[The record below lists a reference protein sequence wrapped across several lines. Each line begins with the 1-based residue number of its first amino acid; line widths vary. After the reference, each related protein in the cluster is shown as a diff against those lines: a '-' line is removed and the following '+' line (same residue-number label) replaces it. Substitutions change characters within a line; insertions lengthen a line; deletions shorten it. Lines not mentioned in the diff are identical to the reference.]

1 LLTPTTP
8 IEAPPTET
16 TSPEAISRLEQTAR
30 QAAAGHQSIAAAP
43 QAKHLL
49 EWLPQQAKRLRQG
62 HQAFRATTAEALA
75 FSYAAEW
82 LLDNFYVVAQTQRQI
97 KEDLSPAFYR
107 NLPRLNAGGPLQDY
121 PRVYD
126 LARQLLTAE
135 TCQLDLERIHKFIW
149 AYQAVTPLTMGE
161 LWALPIM
168 LRLALLESL
177 TEAVGRL
184 ANLPPDGAT
193 PPPSLPYS
201 HTVSDTDVVAN
212 CIPSLRL
219 LAGEDWLLFFE
230 RISQVEQILRQDP
243 AGVYARMDFATRDRY
258 RQAVERVA
266 RATGQDEAM
275 VAQTAVSLAHR
286 AQSKNESANSPSH
299 HIGYY
304 LLAAGL
310 RQLEQE
316 SGYQPQG
323 IARWQRQLAPYAAP
337 LYLGSLGLLTFLV
350 ALPFAIYALRQGT
363 GWEAA
368 TAVLFTLIP
377 AITIAV
383 TLVNWLITH
392 LIPPRVLPKLDFL
405 QNGVPADCRTM
416 IVIPTLITHAA
427 EVESLLKQLE
437 MHYLRNPDPHL
448 AFALLTDFADTAAS
462 AGAETVAEK
471 DSFANTRL
479 LEQAQ
484 TGIEALNGR
493 YAGQPFYLFHRQSQ
507 WNPAE
512 NRWMGWERKR
522 GKLHEF
528 NQLLRGH
535 SQTSYAV
542 QVGNLDILPQ
552 IQYIITLDAD
562 TILPRA
568 EANRLIGALAHPL
581 NQAQFDPQ
589 SGKVVA
595 GYTILQPRTQIQPAS
610 ANRSLF
616 SRIFAGDS
624 GFDLYTRAA
633 SDVYQDLFGEGS
645 YVGKGIY
652 HLDAFERSLAGR
664 IPENSLLSHDL
675 FEGIYGRAGL
685 ATDIVLY
692 EEYPGHY
699 ASSARRAQRWVRGDW
714 QLLPWLLPWVPV
726 DSPPDQPQKRYSH
739 NDLSVMGR
747 WKIADNLRRS
757 LLAPML
763 LLLFMVGWSW
773 LPGSPLVWT
782 ALGLLASAV
791 PLLTGGATAVW
802 QAIGGA
808 VVGGTETAVARQRHP
823 LAALLN
829 LFALR
834 ERPHSGGHRRH
845 AVAFAHLPAQFAAM
859 DDRRRQRPPL

>member
-1 LLTPTTP
+1 
-8 IEAPPTET
+8 
-16 TSPEAISRLEQTAR
+16 
-30 QAAAGHQSIAAAP
+30 
-43 QAKHLL
+43 
-49 EWLPQQAKRLRQG
+49 
-62 HQAFRATTAEALA
+62 
-75 FSYAAEW
+75 
-82 LLDNFYVVAQTQRQI
+82 
-97 KEDLSPAFYR
+97 LS
-107 NLPRLNAGGPLQDY
+107 
-121 PRVYD
+121 
-126 LARQLLTAE
+126 
-135 TCQLDLERIHKFIW
+135 
-149 AYQAVTPLTMGE
+149 
-161 LWALPIM
+161 
-168 LRLALLESL
+168 
-177 TEAVGRL
+177 
-184 ANLPPDGAT
+184 
-193 PPPSLPYS
+193 
-201 HTVSDTDVVAN
+201 
-212 CIPSLRL
+212 
-219 LAGEDWLLFFE
+219 
-230 RISQVEQILRQDP
+230 
-243 AGVYARMDFATRDRY
+243 
-258 RQAVERVA
+258 
-266 RATGQDEAM
+266 
-275 VAQTAVSLAHR
+275 
-286 AQSKNESANSPSH
+286 
-299 HIGYY
+299 
-304 LLAAGL
+304 
-310 RQLEQE
+310 QLEQE

-323 IARWQRQLAPYAAP
+323 VARWQRLLAPYTTP

-350 ALPFAIYALRQGT
+350 ALPFVIYALRQGT

-448 AFALLTDFADTAAS
+448 AFALLTDFADTVAE
-462 AGAETVAEK
+462 AGAQKRTA
-471 DSFANTRL
+471 SANTRL

-484 TGIEALNGR
+484 TGIEALNKR
-493 YAGQPFYLFHRQSQ
+493 YADQPFYLFHRQSQ
-507 WNPAE
+507 WNPGE

-581 NQAQFDPQ
+581 NQAQFDPH

-699 ASSARRAQRWVRGDW
+699 FNSVRRAQRWVRGDW

-726 DSPPDQPQKRYSH
+726 DLPPDQPGKRLIR
-739 NDLSVMGR
+739 NDLSTMGR

-763 LLLFMVGWSW
+763 LLLFIVGWSW

-791 PLLTGGATAVW
+791 PLLTGGGTAVW
-802 QAIGGA
+802 RAIGGA
-808 VVGGTETAVARQRHP
+808 SWAELKRPLRDSAIRWLLFLTFLPYESALTTAAIGATLWRLLISRRNLLQWTTAAASDRRFSQGSAQEPVYRQLL
-823 LAALLN
+823 LAAL
-829 LFALR
+829 FALALTALVYWR
-834 ERPHSGGHRRH
+834 NP
-845 AVAFAHLPAQFAAM
+845 AALPVALPLLFLWAIGPQIAHWISQPDGRSA
-859 DDRRRQRPPL
+859 PPLPTAQRQHLHTLARRTWLFFEEFVGPDDNWLPPDHFQESPRGVIAHRTSPTNIGLYLLSVLGPMIWAISAP